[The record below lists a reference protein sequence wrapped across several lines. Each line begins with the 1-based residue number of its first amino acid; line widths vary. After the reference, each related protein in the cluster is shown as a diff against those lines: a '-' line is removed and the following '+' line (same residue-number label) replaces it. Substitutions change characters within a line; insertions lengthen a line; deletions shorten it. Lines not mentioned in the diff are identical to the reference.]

1 MILLFYDCGY
11 DLRRDSLIRFTLN
24 VILIFVKSELLEEP
38 AISFVNLSVRKTAQ
52 AGGLL
57 TGPPG
62 LKTFLLE
69 NLYSSSDFFNIL
81 RASSFGAILTC
92 LV

>member
-38 AISFVNLSVRKTAQ
+38 AISFVNLSVMKIQ
-52 AGGLL
+52 YLIFPIDL
-57 TGPPG
+57 VVIITG
-62 LKTFLLE
+62 
-69 NLYSSSDFFNIL
+69 S
-81 RASSFGAILTC
+81 
-92 LV
+92 